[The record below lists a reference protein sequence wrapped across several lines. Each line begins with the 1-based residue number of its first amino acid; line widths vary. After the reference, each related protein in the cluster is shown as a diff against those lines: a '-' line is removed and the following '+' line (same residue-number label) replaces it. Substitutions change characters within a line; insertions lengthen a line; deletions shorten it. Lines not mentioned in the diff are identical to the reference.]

1 MMERFLQ
8 NTIRTIR
15 DELHSRKCPLRA
27 IQISCWIGLLSTP
40 LNAKK
45 GHPLPF
51 GQGSDLQNWDE
62 LDVSTRLT
70 PILDAT
76 WVSQARFSSKL
87 PNPATYVVGADF
99 NFSVSKWLVITPSY
113 YYFTFRTLSNASGHG
128 HDPILAAT
136 LISKW
141 RALTLSDRNR
151 FIGALGITGAGNFW
165 VYGNRPKIDYEIGPT
180 RWKGS
185 LFGWDEIFYFSN
197 HAGWTR
203 NRFAVGGR
211 KAFSDR
217 IAVDLYFQRQTDRY
231 SRPSHSNTVEVL
243 FELRVR

>member
-1 MMERFLQ
+1 MERFLQ
-8 NTIRTIR
+8 NTIRRIHN
-15 DELHSRKCPLRA
+15 EPRKYPLRSM
-27 IQISCWIGLLSTP
+27 QIFCWIGLLSTSLSAQQVP
-40 LNAKK
+40 
-45 GHPLPF
+45 PLPLR
-51 GQGSDLQNWDE
+51 QESDLQNWDE

-70 PILDAT
+70 PVLDAT
-76 WVSQARFSSKL
+76 CVSQARFSSQL

-113 YYFTFRTLSNASGHG
+113 YYFAFRTLSNGSGHG

-141 RALTLSDRNR
+141 GALTVSDRNR

-180 RWKGS
+180 RWNGS
-185 LFGWDEIFYFSN
+185 LFVWDEIFYFSN

-217 IAVDLYFQRQTDRY
+217 IAVDLYFQRQTDGY
-231 SRPSHSNTVEVL
+231 SRPSQRNAVELL